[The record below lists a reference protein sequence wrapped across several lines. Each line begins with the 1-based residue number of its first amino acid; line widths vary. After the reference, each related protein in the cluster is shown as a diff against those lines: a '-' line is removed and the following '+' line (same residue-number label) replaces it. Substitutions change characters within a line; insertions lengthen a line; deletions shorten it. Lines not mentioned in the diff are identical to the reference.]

1 MADGSVKV
9 LTFVQVAAS
18 HHHLVRETSVVTES
32 REAVRIRQAL
42 NMKMNGNFNQN
53 FPTPQTWDYKLL
65 RYMSSP
71 SPLSSS
77 SSTSWAP
84 TPRLASAHWWR
95 GPKPRQAPAPSPL
108 FRPCCSRFTLLDTP
122 TVVVVVV
129 DVFEYVF
136 VAAMDVHLDI
146 LSLTEASIST
156 SIRKSKLFY
165 PRNAPQARNFLLF
178 HLLHHF
184 SLIPISQWLPLI
196 QSSLP
201 VAQDLP
207 SLWKATLSWIL

>member
-9 LTFVQVAAS
+9 LTFVLVAAS

-42 NMKMNGNFNQN
+42 KMKMNGNFIQN

-65 RYMSSP
+65 RSMSSP
-71 SPLSSS
+71 SPSL
-77 SSTSWAP
+77 STSWAP

-108 FRPCCSRFTLLDTP
+108 FRPSCSWFTLLDTP
-122 TVVVVVV
+122 TVVVVV

-146 LSLTEASIST
+146 LSLTEASISA

-207 SLWKATLSWIL
+207 FLWKTTLSWIL

>member
-1 MADGSVKV
+1 MADGPVKV

-65 RYMSSP
+65 RSMS

-108 FRPCCSRFTLLDTP
+108 FRPCWSRFTLLATP
-122 TVVVVVV
+122 TVVGVVV
-129 DVFEYVF
+129 DDVFENVF
-136 VAAMDVHLDI
+136 VAAIDVHLV
-146 LSLTEASIST
+146 
-156 SIRKSKLFY
+156 KLKPPY
-165 PRNAPQARNFLLF
+165 
-178 HLLHHF
+178 
-184 SLIPISQWLPLI
+184 LPPFEH
-196 QSSLP
+196 QSSSTPETLHKHETFYFFTCSTIFRWS
-201 VAQDLP
+201 P
-207 SLWKATLSWIL
+207 SLSDCRSFRVLCQLRKISLLSEKLLYLEFCNISN